1 MEYVFPLCNRT
12 PPDPN
17 RVTHAPL
24 SWFFGQFHSRF
35 CALVRNTHGPGP
47 DDVLLGEYNHKFDA
61 D

>member
-1 MEYVFPLCNRT
+1 MEYVFPLCTRN

-17 RVTHAPL
+17 SVTHPPI
-24 SWFFGQFHSRF
+24 SWFFGHFHLRF
-35 CALVRNTHGPGP
+35 CTLVRNTHGPGP